1 MRSIFN
7 KIAIRGFS
15 LIEAIAVLL
24 LMGIISTVVI
34 SRYSSADLYQLVSE
48 EGILKNHLRY
58 AQFRAMSDQVAW
70 GISLSGNSYTLQ
82 KDGAIAP
89 YALPGED
96 SQVHMLPSGVSV
108 SAGSGTII
116 LFDQWGSPGIV
127 DQSITLSAGSDSRTI
142 TIIKNTGFI
151 P

>member
-1 MRSIFN
+1 MRSISN
-7 KIAIRGFS
+7 KTVIQGFS

-24 LMGIISTVVI
+24 LIGIISAVVI

-48 EGILKNHLRY
+48 EGILKDHLRY

-70 GISLSGNSYTLQ
+70 GISLSVNSYTL
-82 KDGAIAP
+82 KKGAAIAP

-96 SQVHMLPSGVSV
+96 SQVHTLPSGVSV
-108 SAGSGTII
+108 SAGSGTTI
-116 LFDQWGSPGIV
+116 LFDQWGSPGAV
-127 DQSITLSAGSDSRTI
+127 DQSVTLSAGPDSRTI
-142 TIIKNTGFI
+142 TITKNTGFI

>member
-34 SRYSSADLYQLVSE
+34 SKYSSADLYQLVSE

-89 YALPGED
+89 YVLPGED

>member
-1 MRSIFN
+1 MRSITN
-7 KIAIRGFS
+7 KTAIHGFS

-24 LMGIISTVVI
+24 LIGIISAVVI

-48 EGILKNHLRY
+48 EGILKDHLRY

-82 KDGAIAP
+82 KNGGIAP

-96 SQVHMLPSGVSV
+96 SQVHALPSGVSV
-108 SAGSGTII
+108 SAGSGTTI
-116 LFDQWGSPGIV
+116 LFDQWGSPGAV
-127 DQSITLSAGSDSRTI
+127 DQSVTLSAGPDSRTI